1 MIKRF
6 SILVYLMSMLLSYTL
21 YAQDTQ
27 VVYLSGTG
35 FDNTVEW
42 DFYCTAG
49 MNGGALQIELT
60 FDFR

>member
-6 SILVYLMSMLLSYTL
+6 PILAFFISTLLSATL
-21 YAQDTQ
+21 QAQETE
-27 VVYLSGTG
+27 VIYLSGTG

-49 MNGGALQIELT
+49 MNSGALQIELT